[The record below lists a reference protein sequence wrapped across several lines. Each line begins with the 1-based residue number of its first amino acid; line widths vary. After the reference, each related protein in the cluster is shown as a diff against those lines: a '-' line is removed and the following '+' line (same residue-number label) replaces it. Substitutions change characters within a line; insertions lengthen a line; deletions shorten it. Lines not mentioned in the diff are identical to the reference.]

1 MDIRPQDLP
10 ELRAQLAQQF
20 RDPDA
25 AQRMFPKGS
34 DPTGPDLQDVG
45 RGFAEI
51 TEQAEMFHVSE
62 GMAALAAKAAETLER
77 FPLHHEDVP
86 CDAGLIVFDG
96 ATPYESRH
104 DCACT
109 TELRGIAWYVH
120 AGGVFVIPAVLTHG
134 HHHRGRSIEMDFGM
148 FFRIEF
154 NDNVQ
159 EVRAAEEGPF
169 FNIFGLLLTAWLL
182 MQQTLARTEQMEPDR
197 PTRRRL
203 RRIGAEPGSVRVITL
218 RRPKSSSEPGES
230 DREYHHQWIVRG
242 HWRNH
247 WHPKRQVHRPVWI
260 APHIKGPEGAPLI
273 GGEKVYALKR

>member
-10 ELRAQLAQQF
+10 ELRAELAQQF
-20 RDPDA
+20 LQPDA
-25 AQRMFPKGS
+25 AQRMFPRGS
-34 DPTGPDLQDVG
+34 APTGPDLQDVG
-45 RGFAEI
+45 KGFAEV
-51 TEQAEMFHVSE
+51 TAQADMFHVSKE
-62 GMAALAAKAAETLER
+62 MTALAAKAAETLER

-86 CDAGLIVFDG
+86 CDAGLLIFDG
-96 ATPYESRH
+96 GAPYGATY
-104 DCACT
+104 DCSCT

-120 AGGVFVIPAVLTHG
+120 AGGAFVIPATLAHG
-134 HHHRGRSIEMDFGM
+134 HHHEARTIELDFGT

-154 NDNVQ
+154 GDDVQ

-182 MQQTLARTEQMEPDR
+182 MQQTLAHVERTEPDR
-197 PTRRRL
+197 AARKRL
-203 RRIGAEPGSVRVITL
+203 RRVGAEPGPVRVITL
-218 RRPKSSSEPGES
+218 RRPKNTGGHGDG

-242 HWRNH
+242 HWRNQ